1 MFYIYAGGESIY
13 KPLDDQL
20 VLFSPKLTLEIG
32 KAGSLEFDIP
42 PQNPFYDRM
51 NQLSTEVSVDMDS
64 DEIFH
69 GRVLSNERG
78 FNNVRHIY
86 CEGDLSYLVD
96 SVQKGVQYSGTT
108 HDLFNRIISAHNARV
123 DANKRFTV
131 GTVNIENR
139 SVVLVG
145 HSEGENLNTGTIDY
159 KQIAID
165 SIVDEWN
172 NSFDYIQTCLID
184 YCGGY
189 LRTRRENGVIYI
201 DLLQD
206 FGNRAI
212 QPIELG
218 SNLLDLTEEIT
229 AEDVFTVLIPL
240 GDDNLTIASVN
251 GGSDEIVDTAAVAR
265 FGRIVKTHVFN
276 NVSSASTLLE
286 NAQRFMATNVNVPRT
301 ITVRAVD
308 LHLLNKLISPIRI
321 GDKVKIYSTAHDVND
336 ELTCTKIDYDLE
348 NPQNNNYTFGNPKQT
363 LTQRYREDIRM
374 SNDTYGNSA
383 SPSSPSAASP
393 SAASA
398 KGAAAAA
405 AAAKKADKEKDKA
418 LKDFYDAWINVDPE
432 QGHVDLGALYKK
444 YIDGKEVLISQ
455 CGIDLDGKTGNVNI
469 QSLHNVVDDHGHLI
483 AENEAYIKMVETD
496 TAVELQ
502 HVAERH
508 DHLAGVEAEHYT
520 AITQRADSL
529 GSSIDL
535 LARDVNEFEDNTTT
549 ALADINIRADDLE
562 SRISSSTEFINSVD
576 AKADGIAATESK
588 HWTSITQ
595 TSNDHE
601 SRISSVTGAVNNL
614 DTREANHYSAIVQ
627 VSNDHADAIK
637 IVAQRSTNNETNIA
651 SITATVTDQ
660 GSQINLKA
668 DKTYV
673 DGLLE
678 AERAKFDSLTTGRTT
693 ASSIRVTSLLAG
705 SISIRAGSDST
716 AYAVTTTAHSHELDI
731 TEKDSG
737 NVEISIGAATSTYPQ
752 KKSFNIA
759 NTKYYKD
766 GVAAVSI
773 KSLER
778 ESYSTTGDYSVS
790 LDNSY
795 VRYDT
800 AKKEIVGRIRITLGN
815 NTTKST
821 VVRMAGNRAYDA
833 GAQTAVV
840 SSVTVGA
847 VGTPSY
853 SSEDKAYY
861 ATASITAKAQGTKSD
876 GTKYTS
882 ADYTKNVS
890 INVTNA
896 YNAGK
901 KAVGIKS
908 VTKNSYSTTGDFS
921 VTFDDGYVRRNNS
934 GQIVGR
940 AEIQLDGSDVKKNV
954 VIYMAGD
961 KAYNAGKN
969 DVTISTSVSASSTSA
984 NNKVLISSSASASN
998 GKTASGSSN
1007 LFLSFSD
1014 NTSSKVRAVIKDSN
1028 NKELAYWQI
1037 TPKTSVASLG
1047 RSTYFPDYSENVWK
1061 ITLYAYDSDGKEL
1074 KKQDVSVQDIVDAA
1088 SGSGDSYYYWSD
1100 EKTGPYGSKQRDC
1113 YFVIDGNIVHTAKVI
1128 WSSGNPTFQ

>member
-42 PQNPFYDRM
+42 PQNPYYDRM
-51 NQLSTEVSVDMDS
+51 NQLSTEVSVDMDN

-123 DANKRFTV
+123 DANKQFAV

-229 AEDVFTVLIPL
+229 AEDVYTVLIPL

-251 GGSDEIVDTAAVAR
+251 GGSDEIVDTAAAAR

-321 GDKVKIYSTAHDVND
+321 GDKVKIYSAAHDVDD

-535 LARDVNEFEDNTTT
+535 LARDVNEFEDNTTS

-562 SRISSSTEFINSVD
+562 SRISSNTEFINRVD
-576 AKADGIAATESK
+576 GKADDIAATESR

-601 SRISSVTGAVNNL
+601 SRISSVTGAVGDL
-614 DTREANHYSAIVQ
+614 DAREANHYSAIVQ

-673 DGLLE
+673 DGQLE
-678 AERAKFDSLTTGRTT
+678 AVSANITNLTTGRTT
-693 ASSIRVTSLLAG
+693 ASKLRATDIMCGSLSFWSEGG
-705 SISIRAGSDST
+705 SVAAASMN
-716 AYAVTTTAHSHELDI
+716 HSHSI
-731 TEKDSG
+731 AAIEKDG
-737 NVEISIGAATSTYPQ
+737 GVVEISIGAATTSVPQ
-752 KKSFNIA
+752 KSSFNIA

-766 GVAAVSI
+766 GVEAVTI
-773 KSLER
+773 KSLAAH
-778 ESYSTTGDYSVS
+778 SYSSTGDYSATIEDGY
-790 LDNSY
+790 L
-795 VRYDT
+795 RYNTSDGYLT
-800 AKKEIVGRIRITLGN
+800 GRISITFKN
-815 NTTKST
+815 NTIKTAVIK
-821 VVRMAGNRAYDA
+821 MAGNRAYNEGYTA
-833 GAQTAVV
+833 GVKDGETANFP
-840 SSVTVGA
+840 SSVSWSQSYNSSGWTTVTA
-847 VGTPSY
+847 DIKNSAGTVLKSV
-853 SSEDKAYY
+853 SMN
-861 ATASITAKAQGTKSD
+861 TTKE
-876 GTKYTS
+876 
-882 ADYTKNVS
+882 
-890 INVTNA
+890 A
-896 YNAGK
+896 YNAG
-901 KAVGIKS
+901 
-908 VTKNSYSTTGDFS
+908 
-921 VTFDDGYVRRNNS
+921 
-934 GQIVGR
+934 
-940 AEIQLDGSDVKKNV
+940 
-954 VIYMAGD
+954 
-961 KAYNAGKN
+961 YNAGVSAEASRYSGTYVN
-969 DVTISTSVSASSTSA
+969 VLGSGAYYYSVSEYPAGDGLYKLYNGSYY
-984 NNKVLISSSASASN
+984 KVD
-998 GKTASGSSN
+998 T
-1007 LFLSFSD
+1007 
-1014 NTSSKVRAVIKDSN
+1014 
-1028 NKELAYWQI
+1028 
-1037 TPKTSVASLG
+1037 
-1047 RSTYFPDYSENVWK
+1047 
-1061 ITLYAYDSDGKEL
+1061 TLYRVTG
-1074 KKQDVSVQDIVDAA
+1074 
-1088 SGSGDSYYYWSD
+1088 SYYRY
-1100 EKTGPYGSKQRDC
+1100 EYGGQYYVYVR
-1113 YFVIDGNIVHTAKVI
+1113 N
-1128 WSSGNPTFQ
+1128 

>member
-1 MFYIYAGGESIY
+1 M
-13 KPLDDQL
+13 
-20 VLFSPKLTLEIG
+20 
-32 KAGSLEFDIP
+32 EFDIP

-139 SVVLVG
+139 NIILVG
-145 HSEGENLNTGTIDY
+145 QSEGENLNTGTIDY

-321 GDKVKIYSTAHDVND
+321 GDKVKIYSAAHDVDD

-383 SPSSPSAASP
+383 SPSSS

-405 AAAKKADKEKDKA
+405 AAAKKADTEKDKA

-562 SRISSSTEFINSVD
+562 SRISSNTEFINSVD

-601 SRISSVTGAVNNL
+601 SRISSVTGAVNDL

-651 SITATVTDQ
+651 SITATVTDH
-660 GSQINLKA
+660 GSRIDLKA

-673 DGLLE
+673 DGQLE
-678 AERAKFDSLTTGRTT
+678 AVSANITDLTTGKTT
-693 ASSIRVTSLLAG
+693 ASK
-705 SISIRAGSDST
+705 IRATNIMCGSLSFWSEDGSV
-716 AYAVTTTAHSHELDI
+716 AAASMKHSHSI
-731 TEKDSG
+731 AAIEKDG
-737 NVEISIGAATSTYPQ
+737 GVVEISIGAATTSVPQ
-752 KKSFNIA
+752 KSSFNIA

-766 GVAAVSI
+766 GVAAVTI
-773 KSLER
+773 KSLEAY
-778 ESYSTTGDYSVS
+778 SYSSTGDFSATIEDGYLRYSNDY
-790 LDNSY
+790 L
-795 VRYDT
+795 T
-800 AKKEIVGRIRITLGN
+800 GRISITLGN
-815 NTTKST
+815 NTIKTAVIKMDGKRARDSVT
-821 VVRMAGNRAYDA
+821 ITQVNATRNGAGDATYQSGMKRYVVPLKLSAKASNGATGADTTNIYVSASDAYDA
-833 GAQTAVV
+833 GADTVTI
-840 SSVTVGA
+840 SSVSGTRTGA
-847 VGTPSY
+847 GEATYQSGYKRY
-853 SSEDKAYY
+853 SVPIIVS
-861 ATASITAKAQGTKSD
+861 ATASNGATGSGSTTI
-876 GTKYTS
+876 YVS
-882 ADYTKNVS
+882 ATD
-890 INVTNA
+890 A
-896 YNAGK
+896 YNTGYDSGYNDGK
-901 KAVGIKS
+901 SQAS
-908 VTKNSYSTTGDFS
+908 
-921 VTFDDGYVRRNNS
+921 GYTNIYYGADLVSWYQS
-934 GQIVGR
+934 GG
-940 AEIQLDGSDVKKNV
+940 
-954 VIYMAGD
+954 
-961 KAYNAGKN
+961 
-969 DVTISTSVSASSTSA
+969 DVTGV
-984 NNKVLISSSASASN
+984 
-998 GKTASGSSN
+998 
-1007 LFLSFSD
+1007 
-1014 NTSSKVRAVIKDSN
+1014 KVRIYVYGTAGGQN
-1028 NKELAYWQI
+1028 QLI
-1037 TPKTSVASLG
+1037 TYG
-1047 RSTYFPDYSENVWK
+1047 
-1061 ITLYAYDSDGKEL
+1061 
-1074 KKQDVSVQDIVDAA
+1074 DVQFNR
-1088 SGSGDSYYYWSD
+1088 Y
-1100 EKTGPYGSKQRDC
+1100 
-1113 YFVIDGNIVHTAKVI
+1113 
-1128 WSSGNPTFQ
+1128 

>member
-1 MFYIYAGGESIY
+1 MFYIYTGGESFY

-42 PQNPFYDRM
+42 PQNPYYDRM
-51 NQLSTEVSVDMDS
+51 NQLSTEVSVDMDN

-96 SVQKGVQYSGTT
+96 SVQKGVRYSGTT

-123 DANKRFTV
+123 DANKQFTV

-251 GGSDEIVDTAAVAR
+251 GGSDEIVDTAAAAR

-308 LHLLNKLISPIRI
+308 LHLLNKLVSPIRI
-321 GDKVKIYSTAHDVND
+321 GDKVKIYSAAHDVDD

-383 SPSSPSAASP
+383 SPTSASAASP

-405 AAAKKADKEKDKA
+405 AAAKKADTEKDKA

-535 LARDVNEFEDNTTT
+535 LARDVNEFEDNTTS
-549 ALADINIRADDLE
+549 AFADINLRADDLE
-562 SRISSSTEFINSVD
+562 SRISSNTEFINSVD
-576 AKADGIAATESK
+576 AKADDIAATESR

-673 DGLLE
+673 DGQLE
-678 AERAKFDSLTTGRTT
+678 AVSANITDLTTGRTT
-693 ASSIRVTSLLAG
+693 ASKLRATDIMCGSLSFWSEG
-705 SISIRAGSDST
+705 G
-716 AYAVTTTAHSHELDI
+716 AVAAASMNHSHAI
-731 TEKDSG
+731 AATEKDG
-737 NVEISIGAATSTYPQ
+737 GVVEISIGAATTSVPQ
-752 KKSFNIA
+752 KSSFNIA

-766 GVAAVSI
+766 GVAAVTI
-773 KSLER
+773 KSLEAY
-778 ESYSTTGDYSVS
+778 SYSSTGDFSATIEDGYLRYSNDY
-790 LDNSY
+790 L
-795 VRYDT
+795 T
-800 AKKEIVGRIRITLGN
+800 GRISITLGN
-815 NTTKST
+815 NTIKTAVIKMDGKRARDSVT
-821 VVRMAGNRAYDA
+821 ITQVNATRNGAGDATYQSGMKRYVVPLKLSAKASNDATGSDTTNIYVSATEAYDA
-833 GAQTAVV
+833 GKDAGYDSGYDKGYDAGATYGYQVGMQNGYNNGYSAGA
-840 SSVTVGA
+840 SSV
-847 VGTPSY
+847 
-853 SSEDKAYY
+853 
-861 ATASITAKAQGTKSD
+861 
-876 GTKYTS
+876 
-882 ADYTKNVS
+882 
-890 INVTNA
+890 
-896 YNAGK
+896 
-901 KAVGIKS
+901 S
-908 VTKNSYSTTGDFS
+908 VTGGS
-921 VTFDDGYVRRNNS
+921 VTSYDQDKRSLFTIYLSNGGS
-934 GQIVGR
+934 GQIWMDH
-940 AEIQLDGSDVKKNV
+940 A
-954 VIYMAGD
+954 
-961 KAYNAGKN
+961 
-969 DVTISTSVSASSTSA
+969 
-984 NNKVLISSSASASN
+984 
-998 GKTASGSSN
+998 
-1007 LFLSFSD
+1007 
-1014 NTSSKVRAVIKDSN
+1014 
-1028 NKELAYWQI
+1028 
-1037 TPKTSVASLG
+1037 
-1047 RSTYFPDYSENVWK
+1047 
-1061 ITLYAYDSDGKEL
+1061 
-1074 KKQDVSVQDIVDAA
+1074 
-1088 SGSGDSYYYWSD
+1088 
-1100 EKTGPYGSKQRDC
+1100 
-1113 YFVIDGNIVHTAKVI
+1113 
-1128 WSSGNPTFQ
+1128 

>member
-42 PQNPFYDRM
+42 PQNPYYDRM
-51 NQLSTEVSVDMDS
+51 SQLSTEVSVDMDN

-251 GGSDEIVDTAAVAR
+251 GGSDEIVDTAAAAR

-321 GDKVKIYSTAHDVND
+321 GDKVKIYSTAHDVDD

-405 AAAKKADKEKDKA
+405 AAAKKADTEKDKA
-418 LKDFYDAWINVDPE
+418 LKDFYDAWINVDPQ

-562 SRISSSTEFINSVD
+562 SRISSNTEFINSVD

-601 SRISSVTGAVNNL
+601 SRINSVTGAVNDL

-678 AERAKFDSLTTGRTT
+678 AERAKFDSLTTGRTM

-716 AYAVTTTAHSHELDI
+716 AYAVTTTAHSHELAI

-766 GVAAVSI
+766 GVAAVTI
-773 KSLER
+773 KSLEAY
-778 ESYSTTGDYSVS
+778 SYSSSGDFSATIEDGYLRYSNDY
-790 LDNSY
+790 L
-795 VRYDT
+795 
-800 AKKEIVGRIRITLGN
+800 IGRISITLGN
-815 NTTKST
+815 NTIKTAVIKMDGKRARDAVTITEVNATRNGAGDATYQSGMKRY
-821 VVRMAGNRAYDA
+821 VVPLKLSAKASNGATGAGTTNIYVSATDAYDA
-833 GAQTAVV
+833 GAAAVTI
-840 SSVTVGA
+840 SSVSGTRTGA
-847 VGTPSY
+847 GEATYQSGYKRY
-853 SSEDKAYY
+853 SVPIKVS
-861 ATASITAKAQGTKSD
+861 ATASNGATGSGSTTI
-876 GTKYTS
+876 YVS
-882 ADYTKNVS
+882 ATD
-890 INVTNA
+890 A
-896 YNAGK
+896 YN
-901 KAVGIKS
+901 
-908 VTKNSYSTTGDFS
+908 TGYDS
-921 VTFDDGYVRRNNS
+921 GYNS
-934 GQIVGR
+934 GYN
-940 AEIQLDGSDVKKNV
+940 DGKSQASGYTNV
-954 VIYMAGD
+954 YYGADLVSWYQSG
-961 KAYNAGKN
+961 G
-969 DVTISTSVSASSTSA
+969 DVTGV
-984 NNKVLISSSASASN
+984 
-998 GKTASGSSN
+998 
-1007 LFLSFSD
+1007 
-1014 NTSSKVRAVIKDSN
+1014 KVRIYVYGTAGGQN
-1028 NKELAYWQI
+1028 QLI
-1037 TPKTSVASLG
+1037 TYG
-1047 RSTYFPDYSENVWK
+1047 
-1061 ITLYAYDSDGKEL
+1061 
-1074 KKQDVSVQDIVDAA
+1074 DVQFDR
-1088 SGSGDSYYYWSD
+1088 Y
-1100 EKTGPYGSKQRDC
+1100 
-1113 YFVIDGNIVHTAKVI
+1113 
-1128 WSSGNPTFQ
+1128 